1 MKKRI
6 FNLFNIISFVAA
18 IFSGYMKPVTYDF
31 AIESLQQY
39 QGLKLYQAVIL
50 YGGKNRSNA

>member
-1 MKKRI
+1 
-6 FNLFNIISFVAA
+6 
-18 IFSGYMKPVTYDF
+18 MKPVAYDF

-39 QGLKLYQAVIL
+39 QGLQLYLAAIL